1 MLTTGQCATLACL
14 LEVTAP
20 KPGNVHRGADFEDT
34 SLNDFVASAVA
45 LGPVMER
52 AERVGATVLQSVQA
66 TGQVTRENTN
76 LGIVLL
82 LSPLAVAHRR
92 GDVRNS
98 LADVLAAMDAAD
110 AVAVYEAIRLAAP
123 GGLQPKGEQV
133 ASHDIQQDPPD
144 NLLEAM
150 HEAAH
155 RDLIAKQ
162 YDNDFGEIFEEVV
175 PLLEQ
180 DDRMTLPQRIVSA
193 HVTLMSR
200 YPDSLIGRKCGVE
213 VATEASARAAGV
225 LAAGEPSTENYERA
239 LADLD
244 FWLRCD
250 GHRRNPGTTADLIAA
265 GLFVLLC
272 ENKIKPPF
280 G

>member
-1 MLTTGQCATLACL
+1 MWTTGQCATLACL

-45 LGPVMER
+45 LGPVMEQ
-52 AERVGATVLQSVQA
+52 AERVGATVLQAVRA

-82 LSPLAVAHRR
+82 LAPLAVARR
-92 GDVRNS
+92 AGDVRHS

-110 AVAVYEAIRLAAP
+110 AVAVYEAICRAAP

-133 ASHDIQQDPPD
+133 TTHDVQQDPPD
-144 NLLEAM
+144 DLLAAM

-162 YDNDFGEIFEEVV
+162 YDNAFGEIFGEVV
-175 PLLEQ
+175 PLLEETV
-180 DDRMTLPQRIVSA
+180 DLTLPQRIVRA

-200 YPDSLIGRKCGVE
+200 YPDSLIRRKCGVE
-213 VATEASARAAGV
+213 IAAEAAARATGV
-225 LAAGEPSTENYERA
+225 IDAGEPGTENYEQA

-272 ENKIKPPF
+272 ENRIKPPF